1 MGADYDVII
10 IGGGF
15 AGVTAAREVRKAGLK
30 CVVLDARNRLGGRT
44 WYSELAGHKVELGG
58 TWIHW
63 IQPHVWAEVTRYG
76 LGVVESPGLAAP
88 GHCVWLT
95 GGQRKIG
102 SPEELFGLLAQG
114 TAQFCHELEQIV
126 PRPYDPLF
134 VDGVTELDHL
144 SVQDRLNSLGL
155 SDEERDVLSGF
166 WATACHAP
174 CAEGGLM
181 TMLRWWA
188 LGQRDFALLMDAV
201 ARYKLEGGT
210 QTLLEAM
217 IVDGQPEVRLSTP
230 VSRVEQ
236 DAEQVRIIT
245 RSDECLTAQA
255 AVIAVPLNVLA
266 AITFVPPLTAGKRAA
281 ARERQASRGLKVLA
295 LVRGVPNDFFGIAP
309 DSHPLTNLVSEREEP
324 DGVIMVGFGPDAR
337 AFDVNDR
344 QAVQQ
349 VVQQFLPDAEVVA
362 AKGHDW
368 TADPFAGGTWSVF
381 RPQQLTRYLRE
392 LQRSESRLL
401 FAGSDVANGWNGFI
415 DGAIE
420 TGLRAGREVM
430 QRYVR
435 PHHEGI

>member
-1 MGADYDVII
+1 MCTDYDVII

-15 AGVTAAREVRKAGLK
+15 AGVTAAREVRKAGLQ
-30 CVVLDARNRLGGRT
+30 CVVLEARDRLGGRT
-44 WYSELAGHKVELGG
+44 WYSELAGHTVELGG

-76 LGVVESPGLAAP
+76 LDVVESPGLVTP
-88 GHCVWLT
+88 GHCAWLT
-95 GGQRKIG
+95 GGQRKSG
-102 SPEELFGLLAQG
+102 SPEELFELLAEG
-114 TAQFCHELEQIV
+114 ATQFCNEAERLF
-126 PRPYDPLF
+126 PRPYEPLF
-134 VDGVTELDHL
+134 TEGVTALDHL

-155 SDEERDVLSGF
+155 SDEQRDVLSGF

-174 CAEGGLM
+174 CAEAGLV

-201 ARYKLEGGT
+201 ARYKLHEGT
-210 QTLLEAM
+210 KSLLEAM
-217 IVDGQPEVRLSTP
+217 LADGQPEVRLSTP

-236 DAEQVRIIT
+236 EAEQVRITIHNGE
-245 RSDECLTAQA
+245 SLAAQA

-266 AITFVPPLTAGKRAA
+266 TITFVPALSTGKQAA
-281 ARERQASRGLKVLA
+281 ARERQASRGLKMLA

-309 DSHPLTNLVSEREEP
+309 DSHPLTFLASEREEAG
-324 DGVIMVGFGPDAR
+324 GVVMVGFGPDAQ

-349 VVQQFLPDAEVVA
+349 VIQKFLPEAEVVA
-362 AKGHDW
+362 VKGHDW

-381 RPQQLTRYLRE
+381 RPRQLTRYLRD
-392 LQRSESRLL
+392 LQRPEGRLF
-401 FAGSDVANGWNGFI
+401 FAGSDIANGWNGFI

-420 TGLRAGREVM
+420 TGLRAGREVV
-430 QRYVR
+430 QLVR
-435 PHHEGI
+435 ASTS